1 MSTGVQ
7 YLMLPSVLT
16 ARCVFVCACMC
27 VCTSMYVCFDS
38 SIVCSCWK
46 TSPPDDKPPT
56 PGHPTVECI
65 QLSLSLTG
73 YNIFISNLEYET
85 MRSVYVS
92 VTFVDGLCV
101 VVLFAYCFLCWFHY
115 LIYLPLHNCP
125 LSFYT
130 LSVFYPSPISNPCLP
145 MSLSF
150 HLSSLSLFLRLHPF
164 LPLPPPL
171 PPYFPL

>member
-92 VTFVDGLCV
+92 VTFVDG
-101 VVLFAYCFLCWFHY
+101 
-115 LIYLPLHNCP
+115 
-125 LSFYT
+125 
-130 LSVFYPSPISNPCLP
+130 
-145 MSLSF
+145 
-150 HLSSLSLFLRLHPF
+150 
-164 LPLPPPL
+164 
-171 PPYFPL
+171 